1 MFALPNQVMERE
13 SAMTATSTNQDV
25 VAVLNKQIANWS
37 ILFVKLHNYHWFVKG
52 PVFFTLHLK
61 FEELYN
67 EAALHIDNLAERV
80 LAIGGKPIA
89 TMREYLSAASV
100 KEAVG
105 SEKAADMVRST
116 EQDFRILIAELL
128 EGMEIAQQ
136 AGDET
141 TSDMLL
147 AIHSSLE
154 KHVWM
159 LASFNE

>member
-1 MFALPNQVMERE
+1 MNVQAPALQGVNQE
-13 SAMTATSTNQDV
+13 V
-25 VAVLNKQIANWS
+25 VAMLNKQIANWS
-37 ILFVKLHNYHWFVKG
+37 VLFVKLHNYHWFVKG

-80 LAIGGKPIA
+80 LAIGGRPLA
-89 TMREYLSAASV
+89 TMKEYLAASSIR
-100 KEAVG
+100 EAAG
-105 SEKAADMVRST
+105 GEKSAEMVRAI
-116 EQDFRILIAELL
+116 ENDFRTVIGELAQ
-128 EGMEIAQQ
+128 GMELAQQ

>member
-1 MFALPNQVMERE
+1 
-13 SAMTATSTNQDV
+13 MTGTGTTNQDV

-37 ILFVKLHNYHWFVKG
+37 VLFVKLHNYHWFVKG

-67 EAALHIDNLAERV
+67 EAALHIDELAERV
-80 LAIGGKPIA
+80 LAIGGRPLA
-89 TMREYLSAASV
+89 TMGEYLATASV
-100 KEAVG
+100 KEANG
-105 SEKAADMVRST
+105 TEKAADMVRSI
-116 EQDFRILIAELL
+116 EQDFRMVIGELL
-128 EGMEIAQQ
+128 QGMELAQN

>member
-1 MFALPNQVMERE
+1 MNVQAPALQGVNQE
-13 SAMTATSTNQDV
+13 V
-25 VAVLNKQIANWS
+25 VAMLNKQIANWS
-37 ILFVKLHNYHWFVKG
+37 VLFVKLHHYHWFVKG

-80 LAIGGKPIA
+80 LAIGGRPLA
-89 TMREYLSAASV
+89 TMKEYLAVSSIREAA
-100 KEAVG
+100 G
-105 SEKAADMVRST
+105 GEKAAEMVRAI
-116 EQDFRILIAELL
+116 ENDFRTVIGELAQ
-128 EGMEIAQQ
+128 GMELAQQ

-147 AIHSSLE
+147 AIHSALE
-154 KHVWM
+154 KHAWM